1 MICNK
6 QFPTKKIEF
15 RNQNSPVVRAPLD
28 EHFVSIEEKQV
39 SSKSKKTTSNRNHR
53 IIFDRCNLIKI
64 ILSNDQVESCL
75 SNRMMKRKT
84 KV

>member
-1 MICNK
+1 MISNK

-39 SSKSKKTTSNRNHR
+39 SSKSKKQLRTEIT
-53 IIFDRCNLIKI
+53 
-64 ILSNDQVESCL
+64 ESF
-75 SNRMMKRKT
+75 SID
-84 KV
+84 VI